1 MPKIKLVNET
11 DFITKELRLNSTIRK
26 DRTSPELG
34 TLSSEKFSLVG
45 SISLI

>member
-1 MPKIKLVNET
+1 MQGIELINQADLV
-11 DFITKELRLNSTIRK
+11 IKELRLNSTIRE
-26 DRTSPELG
+26 DRMSPELG